1 MITGGVLGSAFTQ
14 LNLLICRTRKKF
26 MAKIKGKH
34 AKNLLRMLE
43 TLLVL
48 LIVSCV
54 HIFMPA
60 LIGIVK
66 YLRLIQHNVWGR
78 PQLEKWLYPIN
89 EKEEEGGSSL
99 LDCTVPCI
107 KKRRSLP
114 PFYVFYLLY
123 LWFYI
128 GFTFLS
134 WVGLILQNYQIT
146 NLRPL
151 SSNPR

>member
-99 LDCTVPCI
+99 LDCTVLCI
-107 KKRRSLP
+107 KKLRSLP
-114 PFYVFYLLY
+114 PFLCILLVVFVVLY
-123 LWFYI
+123 WFYI
-128 GFTFLS
+128 SVLGGINFAKLPD
-134 WVGLILQNYQIT
+134 YQ
-146 NLRPL
+146 LEASL
-151 SSNPR
+151 K

>member
-107 KKRRSLP
+107 KKLRSLP
-114 PFYVFYLLY
+114 PFLCILLVVFVVLY
-123 LWFYI
+123 WFYI
-128 GFTFLS
+128 SVLGGINFAKLPD
-134 WVGLILQNYQIT
+134 YQ
-146 NLRPL
+146 LEASL
-151 SSNPR
+151 K